1 MAARKGDHVFNNV
14 VAKLTK
20 AFDAG
25 LRVYFGEVIR
35 KIDPAERERLS
46 RDAPAVRQEWMAR
59 HMPRTLAALNGFKES
74 PELVGIR
81 ERLQTV
87 TFEGG
92 DVNGPAYSGHAQ
104 EFEQATL
111 AFFRKLALT
120 GSYLDEHT
128 LLPDIARV
136 RRAFLHMTEAA
147 EDPGAL
153 ERLLAQYQGDQGER
167 ARVEAEIQQL
177 RESLRWAWG
186 RCEHL
191 YRMATNELLKL

>member
-25 LRVYFGEVIR
+25 LRAYFSEATR
-35 KIDPAERERLS
+35 KIDPADRASLS
-46 RDAPAVRQEWMAR
+46 RGAPAVRQQWMAR
-59 HMPRTLAALNGFKES
+59 HMPRTLTALSGFKES

-81 ERLQTV
+81 EGLQTV

-104 EFEQATL
+104 EFEEATL

-120 GSYLDEHT
+120 GSYLDENT
-128 LLPDIARV
+128 LLPDIAQV
-136 RRAFLHMTEAA
+136 RRAFQHMAEAA

-153 ERLLAQYQGDQGER
+153 ERLLEQHKGDPREL
-167 ARVEAEIQQL
+167 ARVQAEIEQV
-177 RESLRWAWG
+177 RGSLRWAWA
-186 RCEHL
+186 RCEQL
-191 YRMATNELLKL
+191 YRMATNELLRL